1 VERETPGRF
10 LLCVY
15 PWSPS
20 VAPAVGGFFLGEQ
33 SKVPWHLFQARQP
46 RAHLVVG
53 ALAEVAADGDEL
65 AATLNLLK
73 RLVRQQKPA
82 GDYATTLARDSGR
95 PEMYFAFDDEADA
108 RKFAATL
115 EAGPTGRYPSW
126 ASQWTFEVDGEKL
139 RVLAA
144 SLPLPKW
151 EKRRSPPDRSSLRIR
166 IRQWRRA
173 PNTRYDE
180 E

>member
-1 VERETPGRF
+1 M
-10 LLCVY
+10 
-15 PWSPS
+15 
-20 VAPAVGGFFLGEQ
+20 
-33 SKVPWHLFQARQP
+33 SKVPWHLFQDRQQ

-53 ALAEVAADGDEL
+53 ALAEVARDGDEL

-82 GDYATTLARDSGR
+82 GDYATTVVRDSGR
-95 PEMYFAFDDEADA
+95 PEMYLAFDNEADA

-115 EAGPTGRYPSW
+115 EAGSTARYPGW
-126 ASQWTFEVDGEKL
+126 ASQRAFEGDGAKL
-139 RVLAA
+139 RALEA

-151 EKRRSPPDRSSLRIR
+151 DKRRSPPDRSSLRIR
-166 IRQWRRA
+166 IRHWRRA